1 MRVFERISTTGN
13 FFYMIKGYDEGDDV
27 EADKDEME
35 LKYNEIVQDYV
46 FSMNGKNIDI
56 ALYGKIAHAKNEV
69 YKLAIILSII
79 DLKIQENKLRKK
91 VNLEENNA
99 IIKEL
104 LSAVKVEKSDDLEKQ
119 KSLILRKIEKY
130 KNEISEA
137 AKKIQKD
144 EPTGEPADIND
155 IVVSVG
161 IILERDID
169 MDKVTLYQFGKLQE
183 FAEKKIEKM
192 AKNWK

>member
-1 MRVFERISTTGN
+1 MPP
-13 FFYMIKGYDEGDDV
+13 
-27 EADKDEME
+27 
-35 LKYNEIVQDYV
+35 
-46 FSMNGKNIDI
+46 
-56 ALYGKIAHAKNEV
+56 HAT
-69 YKLAIILSII
+69 L
-79 DLKIQENKLRKK
+79 
-91 VNLEENNA
+91 
-99 IIKEL
+99 
-104 LSAVKVEKSDDLEKQ
+104 DDLEKQ

-192 AKNWK
+192 AKH